1 MRFEKFK
8 VKDVA
13 FLAIMAALLILC
25 AGVSMPVMS
34 VPLFG
39 LRNMVTAPF
48 YGAFAAITLLKVRRP
63 GALFILIF
71 FNAVVL
77 MMMSPMMFFVNII
90 SAFLTE
96 VIVVLIFKSY
106 ESDKA
111 VIAAAGLLIPITL
124 PFTAIMYIVM
134 YGQSLAETMSGSK
147 ALIALCC
154 AGTVVLSFVGVAVGM
169 KIGRELKK
177 AGRLR

>member
-77 MMMSPMMFFVNII
+77 MMRSPMMCFV
-90 SAFLTE
+90 
-96 VIVVLIFKSY
+96 
-106 ESDKA
+106 
-111 VIAAAGLLIPITL
+111 
-124 PFTAIMYIVM
+124 
-134 YGQSLAETMSGSK
+134 
-147 ALIALCC
+147 
-154 AGTVVLSFVGVAVGM
+154 
-169 KIGRELKK
+169 
-177 AGRLR
+177 